1 MANMNAEQQSNVLKA
16 QQEQQRLLSNQ
27 SAENAARNAN
37 MVSVNQTQQFMAGLD
52 TQVKQANMQQLN
64 AMKQFNAAA
73 DNAAAARDANRTAD
87 VNKFNAQLMTQVEE
101 FNAQQDFARNQWE
114 GQNRAIV
121 EASNVDWRRKVNTIN
136 TAAQNQVNM
145 QNVMNSYGLSS
156 QSLSYLW
163 QELRDHADYDFR
175 AAENAK
181 AQVTQLRA
189 TAIANEA
196 ALAEKSKSSM
206 DQILKVVEGMIT
218 NYYGGA

>member
-1 MANMNAEQQSNVLKA
+1 
-16 QQEQQRLLSNQ
+16 
-27 SAENAARNAN
+27 
-37 MVSVNQTQQFMAGLD
+37 MVSENQTQQFMAGLN
-52 TQVKQANMQQLN
+52 TQIKQANMQQAN
-64 AMKQFNAAA
+64 AMKQFNVAAE
-73 DNAAAARDANRTAD
+73 NAATARDANRTAD
-87 VNKFNAQLMTQVEE
+87 MNKFNAQLITQVEE
-101 FNAQQDFARNQWE
+101 FNSQQDFARNQWE

-145 QNVMNSYGLSS
+145 QNAMNAYGLST
-156 QSLSYLW
+156 QSMSYLW

-196 ALAEKSKSSM
+196 ALAEKSKSSI
-206 DQILKVVEGMIT
+206 DQIISIVEGMIT
-218 NYYGGA
+218 NYYVGT